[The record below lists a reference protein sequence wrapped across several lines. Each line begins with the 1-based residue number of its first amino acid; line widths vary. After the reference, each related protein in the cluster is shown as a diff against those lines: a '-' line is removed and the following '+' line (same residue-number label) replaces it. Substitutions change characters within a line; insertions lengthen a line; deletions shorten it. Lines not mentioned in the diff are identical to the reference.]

1 MSWLWTN
8 FQAAGWFSIVL
19 TLLYYLIRPDRFYC
33 NGIGAAA
40 PGHQTQDAVSVDGL
54 GAADPILSD
63 RTADRAN
70 TAADNSPAHSLDWL
84 PCCPFTASFMIL
96 LSGSLAG
103 NIAFVLTILL
113 ATLCY
118 CSLFRQ
124 YREPL
129 ALIYGLMA
137 GFPFLEMIGCFL
149 IWHLS
154 SLPLPDPRQDGT
166 VFVVRRR

>member
-19 TLLYYLIRPDRFYC
+19 TLLYYLIRLIAFIVTALGLQRLAIKRGMLYPWIAWVPLIRYYLL
-33 NGIGAAA
+33 GQLIG
-40 PGHQTQDAVSVDGL
+40 QTLRLTTRLHIPWIGCL
-54 GAADPILSD
+54 L
-63 RTADRAN
+63 
-70 TAADNSPAHSLDWL
+70 
-84 PCCPFTASFMIL
+84 PFTASFMIL

-103 NIAFVLTILL
+103 HIAFVLTILL